1 MKTKLTLNIDD
12 AAVEKVKI
20 LSRRRKQS
28 ISSIIEDYLHK
39 ITNENQTVIK
49 KSSGTFTENF
59 RKLFPP
65 KPLKDYDY
73 KKIINEHRD
82 KKYGS

>member
-12 AAVEKVKI
+12 ATVKKVRL
-20 LSRRRKQS
+20 LSKRRKQS
-28 ISSIIEDYLHK
+28 ISSIIEDFLNK
-39 ITNENQTVIK
+39 ITNENHEISK
-49 KSSGTFTENF
+49 KNTETFTENF
-59 RKLFPP
+59 RKLFPS
-65 KPLKDYDY
+65 KPVKNYDY